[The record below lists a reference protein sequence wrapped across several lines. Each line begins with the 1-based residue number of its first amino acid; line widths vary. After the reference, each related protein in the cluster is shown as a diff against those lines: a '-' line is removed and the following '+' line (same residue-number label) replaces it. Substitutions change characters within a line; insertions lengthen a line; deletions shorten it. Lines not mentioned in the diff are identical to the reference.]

1 MKKFVKLRDQRDYK
15 EKVKKMLKALYIDC
29 HKKYEKNVRLKVY
42 KSNYRRSSTIRA
54 VLLRCASCRWIRNS
68 SL

>member
-15 EKVKKMLKALYIDC
+15 DKIKKMLKAMYIDC
-29 HKKYEKNVRLKVY
+29 HKKYEKNVRLE
-42 KSNYRRSSTIRA
+42 
-54 VLLRCASCRWIRNS
+54 LF

>member
-1 MKKFVKLRDQRDYK
+1 MKKFVKLRDQKDYK

-42 KSNYRRSSTIRA
+42 
-54 VLLRCASCRWIRNS
+54 
-68 SL
+68 